1 MAVDSQKFSIPGNT
15 TIVKG
20 RKKQQEMLL
29 RVMRA
34 IASDLGHNNATC
46 LSGAV

>member
-1 MAVDSQKFSIPGNT
+1 VAVDSQKFKYT

-34 IASDLGHNNATC
+34 LPVTLGIIMQH
-46 LSGAV
+46 V